1 MAAESCSRSA
11 GISVHVAVETPFTMR
26 RRTQYRFDGREKL
39 ISFGQYPD
47 VPLKAARERRDEAR
61 RLIAARVDPSAKRKA
76 ERAATSD
83 TFEAIAREYLELK
96 SKSLSA
102 RTYIKKLGRFE
113 AFAFPFIGKLPITSI
128 AAPQLLAALR
138 RIEER
143 GNHETAHRVR
153 GEAWALEQTC

>member
-1 MAAESCSRSA
+1 MK
-11 GISVHVAVETPFTMR
+11 
-26 RRTQYRFDGREKL
+26 YRVDGREKL

-47 VPLKAARERRDEAR
+47 VPLKSARERRDEAR

-102 RTYIKKLGRFE
+102 RHVRQE
-113 AFAFPFIGKLPITSI
+113 ARPLRGVRLPFHWQAADHVDCGTAVARSI
-128 AAPQLLAALR
+128 APD
-138 RIEER
+138 
-143 GNHETAHRVR
+143 
-153 GEAWALEQTC
+153 